1 MPEARYFC
9 VPVTAEADGILE
21 NTEYFDIALNF
32 AAPSQDLVILQPNLT
47 QVQIIS
53 MDGMINIC
61 VVMH

>member
-1 MPEARYFC
+1 MPEARRFC

-21 NTEYFDIALNF
+21 NNEYFDIALNS
-32 AAPSQDLVILQPNLT
+32 AAPSPNLFILQPNLT